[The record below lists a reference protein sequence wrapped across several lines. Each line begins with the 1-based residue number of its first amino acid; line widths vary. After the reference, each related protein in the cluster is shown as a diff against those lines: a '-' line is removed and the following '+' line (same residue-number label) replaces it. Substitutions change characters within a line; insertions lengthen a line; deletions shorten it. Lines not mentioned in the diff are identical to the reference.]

1 MITAIGIVLIFG
13 IIIWVWLVVSHEY
26 RA

>member
-1 MITAIGIVLIFG
+1 MTAVGIVLIFS